1 MVVTTSVAEAD
12 DGTRLIV
19 RSLAGDFSLPPFV
32 LVHGLSSNARLWD
45 DVAEGLAAA
54 DHASHAVDLRGHGES
69 EKPDHGYD
77 FATVA
82 SDVVAVVRDVVERR
96 AILVGQSWGANVVM
110 ETAARFPEVVR
121 AVMCID
127 GGYIRLAD
135 SYPDRDEALS
145 ALAPPD
151 LDGTPMGEL
160 RAKADEWFPG
170 FPPAGVAGQLAN
182 FFEREDGTVEK
193 RLTLSRHLT
202 ILGHLWEHDPIRV
215 AAAVEVPVR
224 VLAAPGGWHGKRELV
239 ESFVAAL
246 RDGSVT
252 WVDGH
257 HDLHA
262 QQPRVVVDHLLDLAA
277 EVTS

>member
-1 MVVTTSVAEAD
+1 MVVTTSVAEGD
-12 DGTRLIV
+12 DGTRLTV
-19 RSLAGDFSLPPFV
+19 RSLPGDFSLPPFV

-82 SDVVAVVRDVVERR
+82 SDVAAVVRDVVERR

-110 ETAARFPEVVR
+110 ETAARFPEVAR
-121 AVMCID
+121 GVMCID

-135 SYPDRDEALS
+135 SFPNREA
-145 ALAPPD
+145 ALTALTPPD
-151 LDGTPMGEL
+151 LDGTPIAEL
-160 RAKADEWFPG
+160 RAKADEWFAG

-182 FFEREDGTVEK
+182 FVERGDGTVIK
-193 RLTLSRHLT
+193 RLTLERHLT
-202 ILGHLWEHDPIRV
+202 ILGHLWDHDPIEV
-215 AAAVEVPVR
+215 AARVEVPVR
-224 VLAAPGGWHGKRELV
+224 VLAADGGWEGKRELV
-239 ESFVAAL
+239 AGFVAAL
-246 RDGSVT
+246 GNGAVT

-262 QQPRVVVDHLLDLAA
+262 QQPRLVVDHLLELAS
-277 EVTS
+277 EVTL